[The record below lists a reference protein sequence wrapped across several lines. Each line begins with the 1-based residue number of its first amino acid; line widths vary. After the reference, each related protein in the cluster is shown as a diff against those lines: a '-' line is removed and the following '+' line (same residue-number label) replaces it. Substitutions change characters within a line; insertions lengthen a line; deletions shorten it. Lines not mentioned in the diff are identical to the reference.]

1 MESEIR
7 SVLARIAHPE
17 TGRDIAESGMVD
29 SVSAA
34 DGKVTV
40 VLRFPKARDPF
51 AARIR
56 MQAEQADR
64 KSVV

>member
-40 VLRFPKARDPF
+40 VLRFPLSL
-51 AARIR
+51 IHI
-56 MQAEQADR
+56 
-64 KSVV
+64 